1 MLAFIGGLFAG
12 IFGIFPFGKKSEYLL
27 EFDDAKG
34 KTAPKQE
41 STQATVATPAPTKT
55 ETKPAS
61 SETPKEAK
69 AKLSAAKKAEK
80 VAAAEAVKKE
90 TKDAKK
96 PEKVETQQSTIPQLS
111 ASQPPITNFVTS
123 QQPKE
128 VVLFAPNFLMPK
140 PTAKRRRPGPNMGM
154 FSAMAKS
161 MNLPR

>member
-12 IFGIFPFGKKSEYLL
+12 IFGIFPFGKKSDYLL

-34 KTAPKQE
+34 NSASKQE
-41 STQATVATPAPTKT
+41 STQASVAAPAPTKT

-61 SETPKEAK
+61 SETPKETK

-80 VAAAEAVKKE
+80 IAAAEAAKKE
-90 TKDAKK
+90 AKAAKK
-96 PEKVETQQSTIPQLS
+96 AEKVEAQQPTAPQV
-111 ASQPPITNFVTS
+111 AAPQPLITNGATS
-123 QQPKE
+123 QKAEE

-140 PTAKRRRPGPNMGM
+140 PTAKRRRPGPSMGM
-154 FSAMAKS
+154 FRGIAKS

>member
-34 KTAPKQE
+34 DSAPKQE
-41 STQATVATPAPTKT
+41 STQATVAVPEPTKT
-55 ETKPAS
+55 EAKPPS

-69 AKLSAAKKAEK
+69 ATLSAAKKAEK
-80 VAAAEAVKKE
+80 NAAVE
-90 TKDAKK
+90 AKK
-96 PEKVETQQSTIPQLS
+96 AEKVEKQQPTVPQV
-111 ASQPPITNFVTS
+111 APPQPPITNVMAS
-123 QQPKE
+123 QKPEE

-140 PTAKRRRPGPNMGM
+140 PTAKRRRPGQNMSMFRGM
-154 FSAMAKS
+154 SKS

>member
-12 IFGIFPFGKKSEYLL
+12 IFGIFPFGKKSDYLL

-34 KTAPKQE
+34 NSAPKEE
-41 STQATVATPAPTKT
+41 STQASVAAPAPTKT

-61 SETPKEAK
+61 SETPKQTK

-80 VAAAEAVKKE
+80 IAAAEAKKE
-90 TKDAKK
+90 AKAAKK
-96 PEKVETQQSTIPQLS
+96 AEKVEAQQPTAPQV
-111 ASQPPITNFVTS
+111 AAPQPPITNFTVS
-123 QQPKE
+123 QKAEE

-140 PTAKRRRPGPNMGM
+140 PTAKRRRPGPNMSM
-154 FSAMAKS
+154 FRSMAKS

>member
-34 KTAPKQE
+34 DSAPKQE
-41 STQATVATPAPTKT
+41 STQATVTAPAPTTTT

-69 AKLSAAKKAEK
+69 AKLAAAKKAQAEEPTAPK
-80 VAAAEAVKKE
+80 VVAPQPTVTNVQVAE
-90 TKDAKK
+90 K
-96 PEKVETQQSTIPQLS
+96 PEEL
-111 ASQPPITNFVTS
+111 
-123 QQPKE
+123 
-128 VVLFAPNFLMPK
+128 VLFAPNFLMPK
-140 PTAKRRRPGPNMGM
+140 PTTRRRLAGANMAM
-154 FSAMAKS
+154 FLGIAKG